1 MFDLLHDLSDWTLSL
16 AESEWALVLLVLV
29 AFSESIFF
37 PIPPDPLLI
46 AIGIADPSAAIW
58 AAALATAASVAG
70 GVVGHY
76 LGRRIG
82 RPLLNKFV
90 SEDKIARAES
100 LFERYGAW
108 AILAAAITPIPYKV
122 FTILAGVMNLRMR
135 PFLLASL
142 VGRSARIMTVGVLIY
157 LFGESVREFIDHN
170 FELLTVAA
178 GAGVVAVA
186 AVWLV
191 YNRWS
196 ARGGGSFDTQ
206 ISDS

>member
-16 AESEWALVLLVLV
+16 AESEWALVLLALV

-37 PIPPDPLLI
+37 PIPPDPLLL
-46 AIGIADPSAAIW
+46 AIGIADPSMAIW
-58 AAALATAASVAG
+58 AAALATLASVAG

-76 LGRRIG
+76 LGRRVG
-82 RPLLNKFV
+82 RPLLYKFV
-90 SEDKIARAES
+90 SEDKVSRAEA
-100 LFERYGAW
+100 LFARYGAW

-142 VGRSARIMTVGVLIY
+142 VGRSIRIMTVGVLIY

-170 FELLTVAA
+170 FELLTV
-178 GAGVVAVA
+178 GAMGMMIVMVVAY
-186 AVWLV
+186 LV
-191 YNRWS
+191 FR
-196 ARGGGSFDTQ
+196 RMRFRTPLETK
-206 ISDS
+206 

>member
-16 AESEWALVLLVLV
+16 AESEWALVLLALV

-46 AIGIADPSAAIW
+46 AIGIADPSVAIW
-58 AAALATAASVAG
+58 AAALATLASVAG
-70 GVVGHY
+70 GIVGHY

-82 RPLLNKFV
+82 RPLLYKFV
-90 SEDKIARAES
+90 SQDKVARAEA

-142 VGRSARIMTVGVLIY
+142 VGRSIRIMTVGVLIY
-157 LFGESVREFIDHN
+157 LFGESMRDFIDHN
-170 FELLTVAA
+170 FELLTV
-178 GAGVVAVA
+178 GAMVLMIVMAVA
-186 AVWLV
+186 YLV
-191 YNRWS
+191 VRRTKLR
-196 ARGGGSFDTQ
+196 ALLETK
-206 ISDS
+206 

>member
-1 MFDLLHDLSDWTLSL
+1 MFDLLHDLSDWTLGL
-16 AESEWALVLLVLV
+16 AESEWALVLLALV

-46 AIGIADPSAAIW
+46 AIGVADPSVAIW
-58 AAALATAASVAG
+58 AAALATVASVLG

-100 LFERYGAW
+100 LFEKYGAW

-122 FTILAGVMNLRMR
+122 FTILAGVMNLPMR

-157 LFGESVREFIDHN
+157 IFGESVREFIDHN
-170 FELLTVAA
+170 FELLTVGA
-178 GAGVVAVA
+178 GAGMLAVA
-186 AVWLV
+186 AAWVV
-191 YNRWS
+191 YSRVRA
-196 ARGGGSFDTQ
+196 ARTG
-206 ISDS
+206 

>member
-46 AIGIADPSAAIW
+46 AIGVADPSVAIW

-135 PFLLASL
+135 SFLLASA

-157 LFGESVREFIDHN
+157 VFGESVREFIDHN
-170 FELLTVAA
+170 FELLTV
-178 GAGVVAVA
+178 GAMGMMIAFAVA
-186 AVWLV
+186 YLV
-191 YNRWS
+191 FRRI
-196 ARGGGSFDTQ
+196 RGRTPLEAE
-206 ISDS
+206 

>member
-16 AESEWALVLLVLV
+16 AESEWALVLLALV

-46 AIGIADPSAAIW
+46 AIGIADPSMAIW
-58 AAALATAASVAG
+58 AAALATLASVAG
-70 GVVGHY
+70 GIVGHY
-76 LGRRIG
+76 LGRRVG
-82 RPLLNKFV
+82 RPLLYKFV
-90 SEDKIARAES
+90 SEDKVSRAEA

-142 VGRSARIMTVGVLIY
+142 VGRSIRIMTVGVLIY

-170 FELLTVAA
+170 FELLTV
-178 GAGVVAVA
+178 GAMGMMIVMVLAY
-186 AVWLV
+186 LV
-191 YNRWS
+191 FR
-196 ARGGGSFDTQ
+196 RMRLRTPLETE
-206 ISDS
+206 

>member
-16 AESEWALVLLVLV
+16 AESEWALVLLALV

-46 AIGIADPSAAIW
+46 AIGIADPSVAIW
-58 AAALATAASVAG
+58 AAALATLASVAG
-70 GVVGHY
+70 GIVGHY

-82 RPLLNKFV
+82 RPLLYRFV
-90 SEDKIARAES
+90 SEDKVARAEA
-100 LFERYGAW
+100 LFEKYGAW

-142 VGRSARIMTVGVLIY
+142 VGRSIRIMTVGVLIY

-170 FELLTVAA
+170 FELLTVGA
-178 GAGVVAVA
+178 GAGMVAMA
-186 AVWLV
+186 AVWVV
-191 YNRWS
+191 YNRTLGRR
-196 ARGGGSFDTQ
+196 AKRGA
-206 ISDS
+206 

>member
-46 AIGIADPSAAIW
+46 AIGVADPSVAIW
-58 AAALATAASVAG
+58 AAALATVASVAG

-122 FTILAGVMNLRMR
+122 FTILAGVMNLPMR
-135 PFLLASL
+135 PFLLASA

-157 LFGESVREFIDHN
+157 VFGESVREFIDHN
-170 FELLTVAA
+170 FELLTVVAMGMMIA
-178 GAGVVAVA
+178 FAVA
-186 AVWLV
+186 YLV
-191 YNRWS
+191 FRRI
-196 ARGGGSFDTQ
+196 RGRTPLEAE
-206 ISDS
+206 

>member
-16 AESEWALVLLVLV
+16 AESEWALVLLALV

-46 AIGIADPSAAIW
+46 AIGVADPSVAIW
-58 AAALATAASVAG
+58 AAALATVASVLG

-100 LFERYGAW
+100 LFEKYGAW

-135 PFLLASL
+135 SFLLASI

-157 LFGESVREFIDHN
+157 VFGESVREFIDQN
-170 FELLTVAA
+170 FELLTVGA
-178 GAGVVAVA
+178 GAGMLAVA
-186 AVWLV
+186 AAWVV
-191 YNRWS
+191 YRRWF
-196 ARGGGSFDTQ
+196 A
-206 ISDS
+206 SDGRKI

>member
-157 LFGESVREFIDHN
+157 LFGESVRDFIDHN

-178 GAGVVAVA
+178 GAGMVGVA
-186 AVWLV
+186 AAYLV
-191 YNRWS
+191 FRRM
-196 ARGGGSFDTQ
+196 RGRTPLEAE
-206 ISDS
+206 